1 MHPKETMEKRGTVR
15 ISTLTWLVTLGLAVS
30 QVVGW
35 AGEPPEQQLD
45 CRVYE
50 TREHGIGLALSV
62 GYFIFNVGPQVTWKT
77 KRGVA
82 WDQVA
87 QGVIARY
94 VEVCTRYNA
103 GLVTKEE
110 YDRRVREVDG
120 LYREAQALEAK
131 VREEVIRRSERE
143 QDKLD
148 QELAKR
154 RPGPASQAVAGQ
166 VNQEVD
172 DLKEKIDR
180 LEPIVAR

>member
-1 MHPKETMEKRGTVR
+1 MRVSTV
-15 ISTLTWLVTLGLAVS
+15 TWLVALGLAGS
-30 QVVGW
+30 QVPGW
-35 AGEPPEQQLD
+35 AVVPEQELD

-50 TREHGIGLALSV
+50 TREHGIGLGLKVA
-62 GYFIFNVGPQVTWKT
+62 YFIFNVGPEVSWGT

-82 WDQVA
+82 WDQIA

-103 GLVTKEE
+103 GVVTKTE
-110 YDRRVREVDG
+110 YDQRVREIDG

-143 QDKLD
+143 QDRMD
-148 QELAKR
+148 QEFEKR
-154 RPGPASQAVAGQ
+154 RPRSTPQAALAEGQ
-166 VNQEVD
+166 VNRELE

-180 LEPIVAR
+180 MEPITGR